1 MLLIKL
7 MGGLGN
13 QLFQI
18 FTLISVSIDND
29 IDFKIFEYK
38 DDKVS
43 PHDINSKRNTFWD
56 TLFKNI
62 YDKTF
67 KSISGP
73 IYQYNENGFH
83 YTPFPKIREKN
94 NNYSLFGYFQSYKYF
109 QSNLKEIL
117 DLLKWREIKK
127 PYENKY
133 DYKNTVSLHFR
144 IGDYINVQT
153 HHPILPIHYYKNAL
167 DRLIADTSKNDW
179 NILYFY
185 EKNDKDIVDQSINE
199 LKNKYPNLDFTEI
212 NHDLDDW
219 EQMMCMTFC
228 SHNIIANSTFSWWG
242 AYLNNNDNHVYYPD
256 VWFGSAMRN
265 KNLNDLF
272 LNDWQKV
279 TCNEINEINEISNNI
294 KIKFLCGFSSNSQC
308 LKNYMNV
315 YDIKNRKYKNIE
327 FVDDNTYTHLVIIGD
342 LTQENIK
349 YITDRNISSNNIIGF
364 SYEPLEFSSFSC
376 INMIKEH
383 VSEYYISKAEKLN
396 HDVFKNGYQ
405 FQWHTWKKNLTKRID
420 KKYKMSIILS
430 FKKIVQGH
438 IYRHRLVD
446 EILKTDMDIHIYG
459 NGSEEHGQDKRIKGV
474 FNELEPYE
482 DYKYHICIENTPDTK
497 YYISEKFTNCI
508 VSNSIPIYY
517 GAEKVNEIFGDNC
530 CHKLTGDIS
539 KDMEL
544 ITDIYNNS
552 DKYTLNLNQ
561 SQHELFNGLGS
572 LPEFLYKKFNNIKGF
587 YINLE
592 SRKDRLKHINNNI
605 QKYDFFKGLKRFNAI
620 KNVDGAIGC
629 SMSHLKCLEL
639 CKKMNEE
646 YYLIIEDDLCMLNE
660 NHFLNFAKDFETIK
674 TDKNWDIIVLTPRGD
689 TQNEKIGKFKRIN
702 NNQTTTGYII
712 RNHMLQ
718 ILIDNIKDGLELL
731 CKDIHPDICALD
743 QYWKRLQDKYNFYYY
758 SNIFAGQLVDYSDIQ
773 RMNVNYNDRFIQ
785 QSQY

>member
-18 FTLISVSIDND
+18 FTLISVSLDND
-29 IDFKIFEYK
+29 IDFRIFEYK

-43 PHDINSKRNTFWD
+43 PCDNKSLRNTFWD

-67 KSISGP
+67 KSINGP

-83 YTPFPKIREKN
+83 YTAFPKIRDKS

-109 QSNLKEIL
+109 QDNLDKIL
-117 DLLKWREIKK
+117 DLLKWHEIKQ

-144 IGDYINVQT
+144 IGDLIVGE
-153 HHPILPIHYYKNAL
+153 HKCHGPILSINYYKNAL
-167 DRLIADTSKNDW
+167 DRLIADTCKNDW

-185 EKNDKDIVDQSINE
+185 EKNDKDIVDRSINE
-199 LKNKYPNLDFTEI
+199 LKNKYPNLNFTGI

-219 EQMMCMTFC
+219 EQMICMTFC

-256 VWFGSAMRN
+256 VWFGSAIGD

-272 LNDWQKV
+272 LNDWHKV
-279 TCNEINEINEISNNI
+279 TCNEISDSI

-308 LKNYMNV
+308 LKSYMNV

-342 LTQENIK
+342 LTQENTK

-364 SYEPLEFSSFSC
+364 SYEPLEFSSFQC

-396 HDVFKNGYQ
+396 HDVFKNGYT

-430 FKKIVQGH
+430 FKKIVHGH
-438 IYRHRLVD
+438 IYRHLLVD

-459 NGSEEHGQDKRIKGV
+459 NGSEEHGKDKRIKGV
-474 FNELEPYE
+474 FGELEPYK

-508 VSNSIPIYY
+508 VSNTIPIYY
-517 GAEKVNEIFGDNC
+517 GAEKVNEIFGENC
-530 CHKLTGDIS
+530 CYKLTGDIS
-539 KDMEL
+539 KDMKL

-561 SQHELFNGLGS
+561 SQHELFNGRGS

-605 QKYDFFKGLKRFNAI
+605 QKYNFFKGLKRFNAI

-629 SMSHLKCLEL
+629 TMSHLKCLEL

-646 YYLIIEDDLCMLNE
+646 YYLIIEDDLCILNE
-660 NHFLNFAKDFETIK
+660 NNFLNFVKDFETIEN
-674 TDKNWDIIVLTPRGD
+674 DKKWDIIVLTPRGD

-702 NNQTTTGYII
+702 NNQTATGYVI

-718 ILIDNIKDGLELL
+718 ILIDNFKDALELL
-731 CKDIHPDICALD
+731 CKGVHPYISALD
-743 QYWKRLQDKYNFYYY
+743 QYWKKLQDNYNFYYY
-758 SNIFAGQLVDYSDIQ
+758 SDIFAGQLVNYSDIEK
-773 RMNVNYNDRFIQ
+773 RYVNYNDRFIH

>member
-1 MLLIKL
+1 MKL

-18 FTLISVSIDND
+18 FTLMSVSIDND

-67 KSISGP
+67 KSINGP

-83 YTPFPKIREKN
+83 YTPFPKIRDKS

-109 QSNLKEIL
+109 QDNLKEIL
-117 DLLKWREIKK
+117 NLLKWQEIKK

-153 HHPILPIHYYKNAL
+153 HHPILPIDYYKNAL
-167 DRLIADTSKNDW
+167 DRLIVDTGKNDW

-185 EKNDKDIVDQSINE
+185 EKDDKDIVDRSINE
-199 LKNKYPNLDFTEI
+199 LKKKYPNLNFTEI

-219 EQMMCMTFC
+219 EQMICMTFC
-228 SHNIIANSTFSWWG
+228 KHNIIANSTFSWWG
-242 AYLNNNDNHVYYPD
+242 AYLNENDNHVYYPD

-272 LNDWQKV
+272 LNDWHKV
-279 TCNEINEINEISNNI
+279 TCNEISDSI
-294 KIKFLCGFSSNSQC
+294 KIKFLCGFSSNTQC

-342 LTQENIK
+342 LTQENTK

-364 SYEPLEFSSFSC
+364 SYEPLEFSNFSC

-396 HDVFKNGYQ
+396 HNVFKNGYT

-420 KKYKMSIILS
+420 KKYKKYKMSIILS

-459 NGSEEHGQDKRIKGV
+459 NGSEEHGKDKRIKGV

-482 DYKYHICIENTPDTK
+482 DYKYHICIENTPDTEF
-497 YYISEKFTNCI
+497 YISEKFTNCI
-508 VSNSIPIYY
+508 VSNTIPIYY
-517 GAEKVNEIFGDNC
+517 GAEKVNEIFGKNC
-530 CHKLTGDIS
+530 CYKLIGDIS
-539 KDMEL
+539 KDMKL
-544 ITDIYNNS
+544 ITDIYNNC

-561 SQHELFNGLGS
+561 SQHELFNGRGS

-605 QKYDFFKGLKRFNAI
+605 QKYDFFKDLKRFNAI

-639 CKKMNEE
+639 CKQMNEE

-660 NHFLNFAKDFETIK
+660 NNFLNFAKDFETIK

-702 NNQTTTGYII
+702 NNQTATGYII

-731 CKDIHPDICALD
+731 CKGIHPDISALD
-743 QYWKRLQDKYNFYYY
+743 QYWKKLQDKYNFYYY
-758 SNIFAGQLVDYSDIQ
+758 SDIFAGQLVDYSNIQ
-773 RMNVNYNDRFIQ
+773 KRNVNYNDRFIH

>member
-18 FTLISVSIDND
+18 FTLISVSIDNGV
-29 IDFKIFEYK
+29 DFKIFEYK
-38 DDKVS
+38 DDME
-43 PHDINSKRNTFWD
+43 KRNTFWD

-67 KSISGP
+67 KNINGP

-83 YTPFPKIREKN
+83 YTAFPKIRDKS

-109 QSNLKEIL
+109 QNNLKEIL
-117 DLLKWREIKK
+117 DLLKWHEIKK

-144 IGDYINVQT
+144 IGDYINIQT

-167 DRLIADTSKNDW
+167 DRLIVDTGKNDW

-185 EKNDKDIVDQSINE
+185 EKNDKDIVDRSINE
-199 LKNKYPNLDFTEI
+199 LKNKYPNLYFTEI
-212 NHDLDDW
+212 NHYLDDW
-219 EQMMCMTFC
+219 EQMICMTFC

-242 AYLNNNDNHVYYPD
+242 AYLNENDNHVYYPD
-256 VWFGSAMRN
+256 IWFGSAMGD

-272 LNDWQKV
+272 LNDWHKV
-279 TCNEINEINEISNNI
+279 TCNEISDSI
-294 KIKFLCGFSSNSQC
+294 KIKFLCGSASNSQC
-308 LKNYMNV
+308 LENYMNV

-342 LTQENIK
+342 LTQENTK

-364 SYEPLEFSSFSC
+364 SGEPYEFHLIPNSFCKPIDVYS
-376 INMIKEH
+376 INKY
-383 VSEYYISKAEKLN
+383 VSEYFIGNKSYLINSS
-396 HDVFKNGYQ
+396 VFKNGYQ

-430 FKKIVQGH
+430 FKKSMNGH
-438 IYRHRLVD
+438 AYRHILVD

-459 NGSEEHGQDKRIKGV
+459 NGSEEHGKDKRIKGV
-474 FNELEPYE
+474 FGELEPYK
-482 DYKYHICIENTPDTK
+482 DYQYHICIENITDTE
-497 YYISEKFTNCI
+497 YNITEKITNCF
-508 VSNSIPIYY
+508 VSNTIPIYY
-517 GAEKVNEIFGDNC
+517 GAEKVNEIFGNNC

-561 SQHELFNGLGS
+561 SQHELFNGRGS

-629 SMSHLKCLEL
+629 TMSHLKCLEL
-639 CKKMNEE
+639 CQKMNEE
-646 YYLIIEDDLCMLNE
+646 YYLIIEDDLFILNE
-660 NHFLNFAKDFETIK
+660 NNFLHFVKDFETIEN
-674 TDKNWDIIVLTPRGD
+674 DKKWDIIVLTPRGD

-702 NNQTTTGYII
+702 NNQTATGYVI

-718 ILIDNIKDGLELL
+718 ILIDNFKEALELL
-731 CKDIHPDICALD
+731 CKGVHPYISALD
-743 QYWKRLQDKYNFYYY
+743 QYWKKLQDNYNFYYY
-758 SNIFAGQLVDYSDIQ
+758 SDIFAGQLVNYSDIEK
-773 RMNVNYNDRFIQ
+773 RYVNYNDRFIH

>member
-1 MLLIKL
+1 MLITKL

-18 FTLISVSIDND
+18 FTLISVSIDNG
-29 IDFKIFEYK
+29 IDFRIFEYK
-38 DDKVS
+38 DDME
-43 PHDINSKRNTFWD
+43 KRNTFWD

-73 IYQYNENGFH
+73 IYQYNENVFH
-83 YTPFPKIREKN
+83 YTAFPKIRDKS
-94 NNYSLFGYFQSYKYF
+94 NNYNLFGYFQSYKYF
-109 QSNLKEIL
+109 QGNLKEIL
-117 DLLKWREIKK
+117 DLLKLREIKK

-133 DYKNTVSLHFR
+133 DYKNTISLHFR
-144 IGDYINVQT
+144 IGDYINIQT
-153 HHPILPIHYYKNAL
+153 HHPILPIDYYKNAL
-167 DRLIADTSKNDW
+167 DRLIADTDKNDW

-185 EKNDKDIVDQSINE
+185 EKNDKDIVDRSINE
-199 LKNKYPNLDFTEI
+199 LKNKYPHLNFTEI

-219 EQMMCMTFC
+219 EQMICMTFC

-242 AYLNNNDNHVYYPD
+242 AYLNENDNHVYYPD
-256 VWFGSAMRN
+256 VWFGSAMGN

-279 TCNEINEINEISNNI
+279 TCNEISDSI
-294 KIKFLCGFSSNSQC
+294 KIKFLCGFASNKLC
-308 LKNYMNV
+308 LENIINI
-315 YDIKNRKYKNIE
+315 YDIKNKKYKNIE

-342 LTQENIK
+342 LTRQNIK

-396 HDVFKNGYQ
+396 HDVFKNGYT
-405 FQWHTWKKNLTKRID
+405 FQWHTWKKNLTKGID

-430 FKKIVQGH
+430 FKKSMNGH
-438 IYRHRLVD
+438 AYRHILVD
-446 EILKTDMDIHIYG
+446 KILKTDMDIHIYG
-459 NGSEEHGQDKRIKGV
+459 NGSEEHGKDKRIKGV
-474 FNELEPYE
+474 FGELEPYK
-482 DYKYHICIENTPDTK
+482 DYQYHICIENITDTE
-497 YYISEKFTNCI
+497 YNITEKITNCF

-517 GAEKVNEIFGDNC
+517 GGEKVNEIFGENC
-530 CHKLTGDIS
+530 CYKLTGNIS

-561 SQHELFNGLGS
+561 SQHELFNGRGS
-572 LPEFLYKKFNNIKGF
+572 FPEFLYKKFNNIKGF

-592 SRKDRLKHINNNI
+592 SRKDRLKHINNI

-620 KNVDGAIGC
+620 NNVDGAMGC

-660 NHFLNFAKDFETIK
+660 NHFLNFVKDFETIEN
-674 TDKNWDIIVLTPRGD
+674 DKKWDIIVLTPRGD
-689 TQNEKIGKFKRIN
+689 TQDENIGKFKRIN

-758 SNIFAGQLVDYSDIQ
+758 SNIFAGQLVDYSDVQ